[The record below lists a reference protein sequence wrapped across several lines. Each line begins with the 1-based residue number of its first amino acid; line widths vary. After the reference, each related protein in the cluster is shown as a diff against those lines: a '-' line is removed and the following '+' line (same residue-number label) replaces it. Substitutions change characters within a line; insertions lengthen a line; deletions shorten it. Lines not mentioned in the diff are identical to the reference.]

1 MKKKVAVLLVLLLSL
16 HQLLFCSDWGE
27 DTKSGSK
34 SSFGGSPT
42 LKNISISYVFSHGGK
57 LKTDYGNGK
66 WETKLKK
73 YKGWSFL
80 YRMRKPEKLYYLSPY
95 FGFSNFTKKVS
106 KDSWEYYADK
116 DFKHFI
122 RTISAGANYGIN
134 ISKLSN
140 MSLSLPEEFNPYAE
154 IGGGWAFVSQGTG
167 KGFMQ
172 LSNKAIVDDYY
183 YGSYS
188 YNIPSVWHW
197 FRFGLNAGIGTEY
210 TINEK
215 MTFDLYIS
223 YHLNFLDF
231 AIISGTSKNMEW
243 DEETNFFNH
252 FISWGAG
259 LEKITDQY
267 LRIGLGLTF

>member
-1 MKKKVAVLLVLLLSL
+1 MKKKVVFLLVLVLALQ
-16 HQLLFCSDWGE
+16 QLLFCSDWGE
-27 DTKSGSK
+27 DTESESK
-34 SSFGGSPT
+34 SFWGGSST
-42 LKNISISYVFSHGGK
+42 LKNISIAYVFSHGGK

-80 YRMRKPEKLYYLSPY
+80 YRMRKPEQLYYLSPY

-106 KDSWEYYADK
+106 TDSWLYSQDK
-116 DFKHFI
+116 DFKNFI

-134 ISKLSN
+134 INKSPY
-140 MSLSLPEEFNPYAE
+140 MSLSIPKEFNPYAE

-172 LSNKAIVDDYY
+172 LSNKVEDDYFD
-183 YGSYS
+183 YS
-188 YNIPSVWHW
+188 IPSVWQW
-197 FRFGLNAGIGTEY
+197 LRFGLNAGIGTEY

-223 YHLNFLDF
+223 YHLNFLDL
-231 AIISGTSKNMEW
+231 AITSGTNKDLEW
-243 DEETNFFNH
+243 DEEVNFFDH
-252 FISWGAG
+252 FTRWGAG
-259 LEKITDQY
+259 LEKLTDQY